1 MTNVLLSIVYQLSKI
16 FDLGSTE
23 NVRSQTS
30 ALKDYLQSQ
39 LIYISKMYSNRKVVI
54 FLDSIDQLNTSDYN
68 IESWMITDLPINVK
82 MIYSTL
88 PDHGSIL
95 NQIRTI
101 FPVEKKYF
109 LEVTS
114 LNISIVKTILEDWL
128 KKTQRSLS
136 ETQWEILEKLFEQ
149 SKLYPLYVKLIY
161 DIIVKWTS
169 YDKPNAE
176 FTKLINIDSTIKYL
190 FVLFENEHGKTLF
203 SRCMC
208 YMSTFKNGISESE
221 LEDILSIDDDVLFE
235 IFEFHAPPVRRF
247 PGVLWTRI
255 KHDLSEYMVEK
266 EIDDTRVIY
275 W

>member
-1 MTNVLLSIVYQLSKI
+1 MDPVDNIRL
-16 FDLGSTE
+16 E
-23 NVRSQTS
+23 H
-30 ALKDYLQSQ
+30 AELKDYLTSQ
-39 LIYISKMYSNRKVVI
+39 LIFISRMYRDKKLVI
-54 FLDSIDQLNTSDYN
+54 LLDSIDQLNTSDYT
-68 IESWMITDLPINVK
+68 IGSWMIMDLPSNVK

-88 PDHGSIL
+88 PGHGDIL
-95 NQIRTI
+95 QQIRDAQLI
-101 FPVEKKYF
+101 SDGIDNRGF

-114 LNISIVKTILEDWL
+114 LNNTIVKTILEDWL
-128 KKTQRSLS
+128 NRTQRSLS
-136 ETQWEILEKLFEQ
+136 ESQWNVLETVFEK

-161 DIIVKWTS
+161 DIVVKWTS
-169 YDKPNAE
+169 YDEPSAE
-176 FTKLINIDSTIKYL
+176 FKKLVNIDSTIKYL
-190 FVLFENEHGKTLF
+190 FTMLEAEHGRMLF
-203 SRCMC
+203 RRTMC

-266 EIDDTRVIY
+266 EIHDTRVIY